1 MMNEFYSGKLD
12 FLNLYVEF
20 FENKIFSP
28 NQSIHLQIDFGVFL
42 NSFAKL
48 LFMSKILF
56 LFYFSK
62 WGVMYIW
69 VQSSLFSLIIFL
81 FYFVSYRDTPGEQFL
96 VDSVIIGD
104 SPNKGE
110 PTKIAGVENSLGR
123 SFPYGQSE
131 YVYV

>member
-1 MMNEFYSGKLD
+1 
-12 FLNLYVEF
+12 
-20 FENKIFSP
+20 
-28 NQSIHLQIDFGVFL
+28 
-42 NSFAKL
+42 
-48 LFMSKILF
+48 
-56 LFYFSK
+56 
-62 WGVMYIW
+62 
-69 VQSSLFSLIIFL
+69 LIIFL